1 MLLKL
6 PLSSIRE
13 IVITRGHDE
22 VSEPQISWELA
33 SFERRLSINLTNP
46 SDKRRERER
55 VDRKFGWKLGYR
67 LLIFQPVVATMT
79 VGQHCWATGIGRQ
92 LQGKGGVRWT
102 LASEN
107 TVHGVLCN
115 MSNCCSM
122 WLVTGRVD

>member
-46 SDKRRERER
+46 SDKPREREWIENS
-55 VDRKFGWKLGYR
+55 VESWGIGYWFFSR
-67 LLIFQPVVATMT
+67 LLQQWQSVSIVERQAS
-79 VGQHCWATGIGRQ
+79 VGSFRER
-92 LQGKGGVRWT
+92 GGVRWT